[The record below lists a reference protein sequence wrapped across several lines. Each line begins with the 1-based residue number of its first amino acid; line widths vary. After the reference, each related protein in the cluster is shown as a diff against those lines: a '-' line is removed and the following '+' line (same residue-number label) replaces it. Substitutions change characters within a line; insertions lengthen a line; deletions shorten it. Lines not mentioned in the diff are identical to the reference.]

1 MKGLPVVVTSLSF
14 SKRLFDS
21 QTGDELKVKLTKVI
35 LTGLLMLSGRVWA
48 QETQPPPIASSQPAP
63 DPSLKNNT
71 AGFLPGDLITVRM
84 FDFPELG
91 GPLSVHV
98 DADGSIRLPYA
109 GTIQAVG
116 LRPDAL
122 QKAIVEALK
131 SRGIVKEPAVTV
143 ETINATNLNVT
154 VMGQV
159 LTPKTVPLFAAAPL
173 AYVLGQVGGVT
184 GLASPHLTIIH
195 YGDRAPT
202 SVEWDP
208 ETADSKVL
216 NTMVEPGDIINVSAR
231 GVYFIEGEVNRP
243 GIYPL
248 AGAINVGNVTPIA
261 GLGVVKTVTL
271 LQALAQAGGIT
282 QIAARSKMHI
292 LRSDGG
298 KREDIVVDQVKL
310 SKGEVADP
318 ILHPNDIIY
327 LPPSYFRQ
335 QTNNLF
341 NTGLSSL
348 YAATSVK
355 ANGFY

>member
-1 MKGLPVVVTSLSF
+1 M
-14 SKRLFDS
+14 
-21 QTGDELKVKLTKVI
+21 KLTKII

-48 QETQPPPIASSQPAP
+48 QEPAPPANASSQAEP
-63 DPSLKNNT
+63 DSSLKYNS

-91 GPLSVHV
+91 GPLTVHV

-109 GTIQAVG
+109 GAVQVAG
-116 LRPDAL
+116 MRPDAL
-122 QKAIVEALK
+122 QKAIVDALK
-131 SRGIVKEPAVTV
+131 SRGIVRDPAVTV
-143 ETINATNLNVT
+143 ETITATNLNVT

-184 GLASPHLTIIH
+184 GLASPHITVIH
-195 YGDRAPT
+195 FGNRAPT

-208 ETADSKVL
+208 DTASSAVL
-216 NTMVEPGDIINVSAR
+216 NTMIEPGDIINVSAR
-231 GVYFIEGEVNRP
+231 GVYFVEGEVNRP

-248 AGAINVGNVTPIA
+248 GGAINIGNVTAIA
-261 GLGVVKTVTL
+261 GMGVVKTVTL

-298 KREDIVVDQVKL
+298 KREDILVDQVKL

-327 LPPSYFRQ
+327 LPPSYLRQ